1 LAAATNGN
9 RCFVIVG
16 ATISCAVAAAERQ
29 SVSPLNTMHGVPPNL
44 DLERFSGSILTQI
57 CLGEF
62 QQQFHFAEP
71 TLSISVEGGWQLSN
85 AASELVDRSL
95 ENDVRDAYRVHRLLG
110 RSVVGNV
117 VNAPQS
123 FTLRFDNGWS
133 LTVFDDSRDYESFSI
148 QPGDIFV

>member
-1 LAAATNGN
+1 
-9 RCFVIVG
+9 
-16 ATISCAVAAAERQ
+16 
-29 SVSPLNTMHGVPPNL
+29 MHGVPANL

-71 TLSISVEGGWQLSN
+71 TLSISVEGGWEVSN

-95 ENDVRDAYRVHRLLG
+95 ENDVRDAYRLHRLLG
-110 RSVVGNV
+110 RSVVGHVLN
-117 VNAPQS
+117 PPHS

-133 LTVFDDSRDYESFSI
+133 LTVFDNSREYESFSI